1 MYDVTIIG
9 AGVIGA
15 SIARELSKYHGK
27 VLLIEKEK
35 DVSLGATKAN
45 SGIVHGAYATEHG
58 TLKGELAAKGN
69 PMFQQLNEELNF
81 GYRKT
86 GALVVGFSEEDE
98 KSIQELYNN
107 GKKYGESE
115 ENLQIIGQD
124 KIKELEPHSNPEIK
138 TALYSKNVGVASPYE
153 MTIALVE
160 NAMTNGVEVLLG
172 KKVEKIRKHEEGFVI
187 DVENE
192 RIKTKYL
199 VNAAGLYSDGIA
211 KMLGITNYEILPRK
225 GQYILFGKDQGHLV
239 NRVIFQ
245 VPSSKGKGILVTTTY
260 HGNFMIGPNAEE
272 VEDRADLST
281 TKESLQYIIDS
292 ARRSIP
298 HLTRGRWF
306 CEVEIQTC
314 RAYNWSFYR
323 FYRKAQ

>member
-1 MYDVTIIG
+1 
-9 AGVIGA
+9 
-15 SIARELSKYHGK
+15 
-27 VLLIEKEK
+27 
-35 DVSLGATKAN
+35 
-45 SGIVHGAYATEHG
+45 
-58 TLKGELAAKGN
+58 
-69 PMFQQLNEELNF
+69 
-81 GYRKT
+81 
-86 GALVVGFSEEDE
+86 
-98 KSIQELYNN
+98 
-107 GKKYGESE
+107 
-115 ENLQIIGQD
+115 
-124 KIKELEPHSNPEIK
+124 
-138 TALYSKNVGVASPYE
+138 
-153 MTIALVE
+153 
-160 NAMTNGVEVLLG
+160 
-172 KKVEKIRKHEEGFVI
+172 VEKIRKHEEGFVI

-298 HLTRGRWF
+298 GFKLNRALTTYSGIRASIREKDFIIEGDQVQGMINLIGIDSPGLTAAPAIGVKVAEMLKELGLPLRLKEDFKAYRAPLVHIKPKDFDGSTEHEDPKKKIICRCETVTEAEIVESFNRGLP
-306 CEVEIQTC
+306 VESIQSIKFRT
-314 RAYNWSFYR
+314 RAGMGQCQGAYCQSRVKEIINRELGIPKEEIPMNSHR
-323 FYRKAQ
+323 EGKKVDKVDIKEIKKMN